1 MDRDD
6 PYDRHY
12 ENLADE
18 DYWRDRQ
25 DSIKQVYKPAAP
37 SIQPTITPQRE
48 RNTELKRQR
57 ENALDEL
64 LHEKSNCNDLISK
77 TTSVPHS
84 RRLAWY
90 KEIMTIDLIEGSGV
104 VSQIES
110 IRRQVWDSH
119 QSQSLCT
126 EEEQAVVSQL
136 LDSLSRMGSLYVN
149 YKELTLRYL
158 DSCR

>member
-1 MDRDD
+1 
-6 PYDRHY
+6 
-12 ENLADE
+12 
-18 DYWRDRQ
+18 
-25 DSIKQVYKPAAP
+25 
-37 SIQPTITPQRE
+37 
-48 RNTELKRQR
+48 
-57 ENALDEL
+57 
-64 LHEKSNCNDLISK
+64 
-77 TTSVPHS
+77 VPHS